1 MNNRRFLYLISAII
15 LVSGPMLVSTYV
27 DIPNFDNNLKIIS
40 IYGIII
46 FLYMIV
52 QMIFAF
58 LNRRDMEKICEELK
72 EPNKRYNI
80 LIVGYREDK
89 ELFEKCLL
97 SHKRHIFNPSIN
109 RIIVVVDGNDEED
122 LYMADIFKKVFS
134 YHGKVYIGG
143 HQPYVETKAICI
155 LQRHRG
161 KRHVLHTGLQI
172 SCNEMVEGVVCTDSD
187 TEMDRHSVD
196 YLIQTLESSNK
207 IGAVTGMMFIS
218 NRVSIISF
226 LSYIRYW
233 FACNLER
240 AYQSYNGI
248 VLCVS
253 GPVGI
258 YRTSVISRF
267 LAEFVNQ
274 RFMGLECTYGDDRHL
289 TNNILE
295 EGFEVKFNHLVTCST
310 DTPENVLRF
319 FNQQTRW
326 CKSSY
331 RELLWTLKH
340 IHKHSFWM
348 TVDVI
353 YQTFY
358 SLIVL
363 SGLIYILALQ
373 NPEVV
378 MYYLLIIIFMNVL
391 KGIYAMI
398 LERNPLYLMYSLY
411 GFVYITLIIPSKI
424 YAGITLS
431 DTSWGTSSR
440 KIIFDKINYGHVF
453 MISWIL
459 TLSSMTLYILITSY
473 KTTTSIILLSLITSY
488 VCMSF
493 GIIKLAYRQ
502 K

>member
-1 MNNRRFLYLISAII
+1 MNNKRFLYLLSGVV
-15 LVSGPMLVSTYV
+15 LVIGPVLVSTYV
-27 DIPNFDNNLKIIS
+27 DIPNFENNLKIIS

-46 FLYMIV
+46 FIYMIV

-58 LNRRDMEKICEELK
+58 LNRTHMNMICKELK
-72 EPNKRYNI
+72 EPINRYNI

-89 ELFEKCLL
+89 ILFEKCLL
-97 SHKRHIFNPSIN
+97 SHKRHIYNPNIN
-109 RIIVVVDGNDEED
+109 RIIVVVDGNEEED
-122 LYMADIFKKVFS
+122 LYMADIFNKVFS
-134 YHGKVYIGG
+134 YHGKVYRGG
-143 HQPYVETKAICI
+143 YPSYLEKKAICI

-161 KRHVLHTGLQI
+161 KRHVLHTGLHL
-172 SCNEMVEGVVCTDSD
+172 SCNEMVEGVICTDSD
-187 TEMDRHSVD
+187 TEMNRNAVE
-196 YLIQTLESSNK
+196 YLIQTLESSDK

-253 GPVGI
+253 GPIGI
-258 YRTSVISRF
+258 YRTSVIQRF
-267 LAEFVNQ
+267 LMEFVNQ

-289 TNNILE
+289 TNNVLE
-295 EGFEVKFNHLVTCST
+295 EGFDVKFNHLVTCKT
-310 DTPENVLRF
+310 DTPENIFRF

-353 YQTFY
+353 YQTAY

-363 SGLIYILALQ
+363 SSLIYILTFQKL
-373 NPEVV
+373 EVV
-378 MYYLLIIIFMNVL
+378 LYYFLIIIFMNIL

-411 GFVYITLIIPSKI
+411 GLIYITLIIPSKI
-424 YAGITLS
+424 YAGLTLS

-440 KIIFDKINYGHVF
+440 KIIFDKINYGHLF
-453 MISWIL
+453 MVSWIL
-459 TLSSMTLYILITSY
+459 TLSSMILYIIVTSF
-473 KTTTSIILLSLITSY
+473 KSTSSMIILSFITSY
-488 VCMSF
+488 VCVSF
-493 GIIKLAYRQ
+493 VIIKMIYR
-502 K
+502 